1 LTDSTGFLPVLQSL
15 EGPDPSAGDA
25 ATRNNANIVD
35 ELLHD
40 DFEETRCLD
49 NAMTKTVN
57 SCRAGKWKLIIRRV
71 S

>member
-1 LTDSTGFLPVLQSL
+1 MTDSTGFLPALQSL
-15 EGPDPSAGDA
+15 EAQLHLQ

-57 SCRAGKWKLIIRRV
+57 SCRAGKWKLTIRRV

>member
-1 LTDSTGFLPVLQSL
+1 LTDSTGFLPVIQSL
-15 EGPDPSAGDA
+15 EAQLHLQ

-40 DFEETRCLD
+40 DFEETSCLD

-57 SCRAGKWKLIIRRV
+57 SCRAGKWKLTIRRV